1 MSKKIKAG
9 IIGATGLAG
18 EGVLDI
24 LINHPQVEISVLT
37 SDSSTDKDISQVIP
51 KYKKVFSHKL
61 IDTNISRLAECD
73 IIFMT
78 KKDPES
84 MKLVKPLLEGKCKII
99 DLGGEF
105 RLADYR
111 IYEEWYK
118 HEHLAKDLLAQAVY
132 GLPELNKE
140 KIVKARLIANPGCYP
155 TGNILA
161 ISPLVKAGLID
172 QNSIS
177 IVAYSGISGAGRT
190 YSSSSANLFVSC
202 NENIRAY
209 GIGDHKHTPEIEQ
222 GISNFSGKTTTLLFI
237 PHLSPMDRGIFST
250 ITALPTETT
259 SNEGLIKTLQQTYA
273 NSEFVRVFED
283 PKDIQVSNVR
293 YTNYC
298 DISAKLDKRTNRVMI
313 FAVID
318 NLTKGAASQA
328 VQNMNLLFNLDEG
341 QGIRGK
347 I

>member
-1 MSKKIKAG
+1 MTKKIKAG

-24 LINHPQVEISVLT
+24 LINHPQTEISVLT
-37 SDSSTDKDISQVIP
+37 SDSSTDKDIAQVIP
-51 KYKKVFSHKL
+51 KYKNVLSHKL
-61 IDTNISRLAECD
+61 TDTNLSKLAECD
-73 IIFMT
+73 IVFMT

-84 MKLVKPLLEGKCKII
+84 MKIVKPLLSGKCKVI

-118 HEHLAKDLLAQAVY
+118 HEHLAKDLLDQAVY
-132 GLPELNKE
+132 GLPELNRE
-140 KIVKARLIANPGCYP
+140 KILKARLIANPGCYP

-161 ISPLVKAGLID
+161 ITPLVKAGLINS
-172 QNSIS
+172 NSIT
-177 IVAYSGISGAGRT
+177 IIAYSGISGAGRT
-190 YSSSSANLFVSC
+190 YSATSANLFVSC

-222 GISNFSGKTTTLLFI
+222 GISQFSGKKTVLMFV

-250 ITALPTETT
+250 ISAMPADGVT
-259 SNEGLIKTLQQTYA
+259 NEVLIKTLQQTYA
-273 NSEFVRVFED
+273 KNEFVRVFED
-283 PKDIQVSNVR
+283 PKDIQISNVR

-298 DISAKLDKRTNRVMI
+298 DISAKLDKRTNRVLI
-313 FAVID
+313 FAAID

-328 VQNMNLLFNLDEG
+328 VQNMNLMFGFDEG
-341 QGIRGK
+341 LGIRGK

>member
-1 MSKKIKAG
+1 MTKKIKAG

-24 LINHPQVEISVLT
+24 LINHPQVEVSVLT
-37 SDSSTDKDISQVIP
+37 SDSSTDKDIANVIP
-51 KYKKVFSHKL
+51 KYKNVFSHKL
-61 IDTNISRLAECD
+61 IDTNLNQLAECD
-73 IIFMT
+73 IVFMT

-84 MKLVKPLLEGKCKII
+84 MKIVKPLLAGKCKII

-105 RLADYR
+105 RLADYKL
-111 IYEEWYK
+111 YEEWYK
-118 HEHLAKDLLAQAVY
+118 HEHLAKDLLSQAVY
-132 GLPELNKE
+132 GLPELNRE
-140 KIVKARLIANPGCYP
+140 KIKTARLIANPGCYP

-172 QNSIS
+172 NKTIN

-190 YSSSSANLFVSC
+190 YSAASANLYVSC

-222 GISNFSGKTTTLLFI
+222 GISTFSGKPTTLLFI
-237 PHLSPMDRGIFST
+237 PHLAPMDRGIFST
-250 ITALPTETT
+250 ISAMPSEGV
-259 SNEGLIKTLQQTYA
+259 SNENLIKILQQTYA
-273 NSEFVRVFED
+273 KSEFVRVFED

-293 YTNYC
+293 YTNFC
-298 DISAKLDKRTNRVMI
+298 DISAKLDKRTNRVII
-313 FAVID
+313 FAAID

-328 VQNMNLLFNLDEG
+328 VQNMNILFDFDEG
-341 QGIRGK
+341 TGIRGK

>member
-1 MSKKIKAG
+1 MNKKIKAG

-24 LINHPQVEISVLT
+24 LINHPNIEISVLT
-37 SDSSTDKDISQVIP
+37 SDSSTDKDISSVIP
-51 KYKKVFSHKL
+51 KYKKVLSHKL
-61 IDTNISRLAECD
+61 IDTNLKKLAECD
-73 IIFMT
+73 IVFMT

-118 HEHLAKDLLAQAVY
+118 QEHHAKDLLAQAVY
-132 GLPELNKE
+132 GLPELNRE
-140 KIVKARLIANPGCYP
+140 KIINARLIANPGCYP

-161 ISPLVKAGLID
+161 IAPLVKAGLINP
-172 QNSIS
+172 NSIT

-190 YSSSSANLFVSC
+190 YSAASANLFVSC

-222 GISNFSGKTTTLLFI
+222 GITTFSGKKTTLMFI
-237 PHLSPMDRGIFST
+237 PHLAPMDRGIFST
-250 ITALPTETT
+250 ITALPTE
-259 SNEGLIKTLQQTYA
+259 GVPPDFLIKTLQQTYF
-273 NSEFVRVFED
+273 NSEFVRVYED
-283 PKDIQVSNVR
+283 PKDIQISNVR
-293 YTNYC
+293 YTNFC
-298 DISAKLDKRTNRVMI
+298 DISVKFDKRTNRVMI
-313 FAVID
+313 FAAID

-328 VQNMNLLFNLDEG
+328 VQNMNILFNYDEG
-341 QGIRGK
+341 LGIRGK